1 LQFVNGHLAVGET
14 LRLME
19 QATQDAPE
27 QMQKGFASFSDCAS
41 KGMFQLKTT
50 GNKIMLYHARKIRQI
65 F

>member
-1 LQFVNGHLAVGET
+1 LQFVNGHLAAGET

-41 KGMFQLKTT
+41 KGMFRLKTT
-50 GNKIMLYHARKIRQI
+50 RN
-65 F
+65 